1 MNVED
6 SAPARLLVV
15 DDQPD
20 NRNVL
25 NRFFSRRGFEI
36 VEAADGATAL
46 SLIGAQS
53 FDAVLLDIVMPGM
66 NGFEVLK
73 AIRLSHSPSNL
84 PVIMVTAKVDT
95 EDVVEALQLGA
106 NDYVTKPIN
115 FSIAN
120 ARLQNQLARKQAEH
134 RLADHVQKLEA
145 TNHRLENEIAERK
158 QSEERVR
165 YMAQHDALTGLSN
178 PLTSAIISSARSGG
192 WTKMAADWRCS
203 SSTSTISS

>member
-1 MNVED
+1 MNAED
-6 SAPARLLVV
+6 AAPARLLVV

-46 SLIGAQS
+46 RLIAAQS

-66 NGFEVLK
+66 NGFEVLN
-73 AIRLSHSPSNL
+73 AIRLSHSPSHL

-134 RLADHVQKLEA
+134 RLAIMCK
-145 TNHRLENEIAERK
+145 NWRRPI
-158 QSEERVR
+158 
-165 YMAQHDALTGLSN
+165 TGWRTKSPSASN
-178 PLTSAIISSARSGG
+178 PRSGSAT
-192 WTKMAADWRCS
+192 WP
-203 SSTSTISS
+203 STTR